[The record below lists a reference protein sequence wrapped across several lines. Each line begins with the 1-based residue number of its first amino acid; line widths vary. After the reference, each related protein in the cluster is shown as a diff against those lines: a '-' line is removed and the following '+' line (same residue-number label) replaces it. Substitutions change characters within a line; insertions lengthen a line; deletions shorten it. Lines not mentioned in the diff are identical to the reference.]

1 MFQEDREFN
10 MNEPTSALWHEL
22 KHHFPFSVA
31 ATAGGILLAG
41 LMLYVAIIVAGVNL
55 GHEAQSHQAEIQHAD
70 GVMHENDSEP
80 EEAGHEGHAHDNGA
94 IVAAG
99 TDIMSQASGSLF
111 HIFHPIH
118 MLFSTIATTAMFWR
132 YERRFIK
139 AVLVGMFGSLGVC
152 GISDVFIPYLGA
164 VLLGVQN
171 VEFHWCLI
179 QHPMLV
185 MPFAVVGVAVGLF
198 AAETIESC
206 TYYSHSA
213 HVFVSSAASLFYLI
227 SFGMMDWTSHLGS
240 VFVLLLIAVTLP
252 CCFSDIAFPL
262 LMTKKDAHIKP
273 ACPIDHHHEHI
284 EEAEGVARNH

>member
-1 MFQEDREFN
+1 
-10 MNEPTSALWHEL
+10 MNEHSSALWHEL

-41 LMLYVAIIVAGVNL
+41 LMLYMAMIVAGVASTHEMEL
-55 GHEAQSHQAEIQHAD
+55 HEHEAAALHELEAAESHEDEVAGHETVVSEAE
-70 GVMHENDSEP
+70 N
-80 EEAGHEGHAHDNGA
+80 GHEGHAHAMDPMAEAGA
-94 IVAAG
+94 R
-99 TDIMSQASGSLF
+99 IMSRASYSVF

-118 MLFSTIATTAMFWR
+118 LLFSAIATTAMFWR
-132 YERRFIK
+132 YERRLFK
-139 AVLVGMFGSLGVC
+139 AVVVGVIGSLGVC
-152 GISDVFIPYLGA
+152 GLSDIFIPYLGA
-164 VLLGVQN
+164 VILGIHG
-171 VEFHWCLI
+171 VEFHWCLT

-185 MPFAVVGVAVGLF
+185 LPFTVVGVVIGLF
-198 AAETIESC
+198 AAETVERC

-227 SFGMMDWTSHLGS
+227 SFGMMDWTSRLGS

-262 LMTKKDAHIKP
+262 LMIRKEARIKP

-284 EEAEGVARNH
+284 EEAAGHTH